1 MVLDPQFLDWMPYTL
16 TVQPVSGLSTDAYAA
31 RTFGTPYL
39 WKCRI
44 EHESRLYTTKDGR
57 EVRCNATLFGPP
69 YDASTGKVSI
79 IIHPTDKLTLPAGLL
94 IAGSSQPPII
104 TVMQEADDTGTM
116 YFEVIL

>member
-1 MVLDPQFLDWMPYTL
+1 MTLDPQFLDWMPYTL
-16 TVQPVSGLSTDAYAA
+16 TVDPVNGLSTDGYAA
-31 RTFGTPYL
+31 RKFGTSFQ

-69 YDASTGKVSI
+69 YDASSGKATIVI
-79 IIHPTDKLTLPAGLL
+79 KNTDRLTMPVGLF

-104 TVMQEADDTGTM
+104 TVLQHADDTGTM
-116 YFEVIL
+116 YFEVLL